1 LSFSMVC
8 VMAANPG
15 PAVAGAVSADELL
28 VMGGGTATPPQVLP
42 SRLAEA
48 LALSLAKAPAALFP
62 KARRLYFDKY
72 PLEGHPQVLDAA
84 PVATRFRT
92 FVLRESGL
100 EPLPEGPQP
109 QLACRIHELAV
120 VHWQADHATL
130 AEVTTYLK
138 QQWELE
144 ADALEPMPE
153 AWFREGGAWVRVTLP
168 GADPAPAEADPE
180 TRA

>member
-1 LSFSMVC
+1 
-8 VMAANPG
+8 MATNPG
-15 PAVAGAVSADELL
+15 PAVAGTVNGDDLL
-28 VMGGGTATPPQVLP
+28 VIGGGDASPVQLLP
-42 SRLAEA
+42 MRLAEA
-48 LALSLAKAPAALFP
+48 LELLLAKAPAALFP

-92 FVLRESGL
+92 FVLRDSGVEL
-100 EPLPEGPQP
+100 PPEGPPP
-109 QLACRIHELAV
+109 QLACKIHELAV

-153 AWFREGGAWVRVTLP
+153 TWFREGGAWVRVTLP

-180 TRA
+180 TSA